1 MIILSVK
8 RLIYDRDLYKAEKN
22 DDCSQKSVDFTEI
35 YGRKYYNITNGR
47 SKVEYHP
54 LTASTC
60 RNGILSLPKRKERE
74 AI

>member
-22 DDCSQKSVDFTEI
+22 DDCSQKSADFTETH
-35 YGRKYYNITNGR
+35 GRKYYNITNGR
-47 SKVEYHP
+47 SKVEYYP
-54 LTASTC
+54 LTASAC
-60 RNGILSLPKRKERE
+60 RNGIFSLPERKERE